1 LGLAQDPSLSLCALL
16 SNLQCLGHASY
27 GVRKAG
33 DLKILQKKIARRR
46 KKSKVVNDESWPRSL
61 ADFTR
66 WSCSAWKGLNKK
78 TWNITSER

>member
-33 DLKILQKKIARRR
+33 DLKILQKKLQEEEKNR
-46 KKSKVVNDESWPRSL
+46 KL
-61 ADFTR
+61 
-66 WSCSAWKGLNKK
+66 
-78 TWNITSER
+78 